1 MPKHADLEKCS
12 RNGDGWDLNE
22 TGVKTPRRGGAGV
35 GEECRLYSVNMNMG
49 LDYLKPRWII
59 LFCWLLKLAESGP
72 MLPQVCPILQRILC
86 SRHWIHDPLLLKAG
100 LGPLSAYGS
109 FDTLCDGLS
118 MPVRCLLGKPLAG
131 YPVGAHGAIVWLLP
145 QGQVTAWLQLIY
157 IASNTATNKLMSVFV
172 LATSSFPYLALSLH
186 LPNYLPQNNIVISK
200 KKNTD

>member
-1 MPKHADLEKCS
+1 MMALMPCFTLRLLIADVISLQNRLSLWRRKGFMCKAIIKHRCQNMQTLKNAAEMAMVGIWMRQKK
-12 RNGDGWDLNE
+12 
-22 TGVKTPRRGGAGV
+22 GVKTPRRGGEGV

-72 MLPQVCPILQRILC
+72 MLPQVCQTLQRILC

-118 MPVRCLLGKPLAG
+118 MPVRWLLGKPLAG
-131 YPVGAHGAIVWLLP
+131 YPVGAHGAIVWFLP
-145 QGQVTAWLQLIY
+145 QGQVTAWL
-157 IASNTATNKLMSVFV
+157 
-172 LATSSFPYLALSLH
+172 
-186 LPNYLPQNNIVISK
+186 
-200 KKNTD
+200 